1 MNSSIDFYLH
11 EAILDLHVKEF
22 VVPDVRWHGRGH
34 VVVAAQHIGKTG
46 VYWK

>member
-11 EAILDLHVKEF
+11 EAILDLHVKQF

-34 VVVAAQHIGKTG
+34 VVVAAEDVGEAG
-46 VYWK
+46 VH